1 VRTDISG
8 SRPRLPNA
16 QKYVVWA
23 TTTALGLFGLLR
35 LPWVEAH
42 LVLPVTRMQGA
53 IAASAF
59 NTPAAPISVTLACSG
74 TEVIAMCLG
83 AVLAYPVS
91 WRARLSGAAAI
102 VGAILGLNTIR
113 IGTLGL
119 AAGHPQWF
127 DALHLYLWPAVLVLA
142 TSGAVFVWMRHTDRT
157 SERRWSPSWRFV
169 ALASVLLAVSA
180 LTAPVYINSEAVYR
194 IGSLIAH
201 AGSISLAAIGVQTS
215 ATGNVLWTTRGG
227 FSVTGDCVA
236 TPLLPL
242 YLAAVWTYASTWRR
256 RVLGSVM
263 AVPIFFL
270 LGVVRLLLVALP
282 QSIAP
287 APEFAS
293 HTFYQVV
300 LAAVLIALAGRWR
313 HGLRAALVP
322 VAGAIAVGVF
332 FMVVVGQRYAS
343 VVLLPAARPLL
354 DPQGALAL
362 LPPFQIALFL
372 ALWVAAGH
380 HTTRLRM
387 GGGLL
392 VLAASHVAGAWC
404 LTLPG
409 VAEFQ
414 AAHVSAVR
422 AWAIAAPAILAFALT
437 ATRPFSSRYGEAVP
451 HSTVSPARG
460 R

>member
-1 VRTDISG
+1 MPTDICG
-8 SRPRLPNA
+8 PRPRLHNA

-42 LVLPVTRMQGA
+42 LVLPVTRLQGA
-53 IAASAF
+53 VAASAF

-91 WRARLSGAAAI
+91 WRARLSGAAVI
-102 VGAILGLNTIR
+102 MVVILGLNTIR

-119 AAGHPQWF
+119 AAGDPQWF
-127 DALHLYLWPAVLVLA
+127 NALHLYLWPAGLILA
-142 TSGAVFVWMRHTDRT
+142 TSGAVFVWMRHADRT
-157 SERRWSPSWRFV
+157 LEGTWSPSWRFV
-169 ALASVLLAVSA
+169 ALAFVLLAVSA
-180 LTAPVYINSEAVYR
+180 LTAPAYINSDAVYR

-201 AGSISLAAIGVQTS
+201 AGAMALSTVGAVAS

-242 YLAAVWTYASTWRR
+242 YLAAVWTYASTWSR
-256 RVLGSVM
+256 RVLGSMM
-263 AVPIFFL
+263 AVPIFFV

-287 APEFAS
+287 VPEFAS

-300 LAAVLIALAGRWR
+300 LAVVLIVLAGRWR

-322 VAGAIAVGVF
+322 VAAGITVAVLFVALAGAIYADAVLIPV
-332 FMVVVGQRYAS
+332 
-343 VVLLPAARPLL
+343 PRPLL

-362 LPPFQIALFL
+362 LPSFQVALFL
-372 ALWVAAGH
+372 ALWIAAGRDIPRSTVAIGFGLLIASQLAGAFWLAQPGVPETLASHVSLVRAWAVAAPV
-380 HTTRLRM
+380 
-387 GGGLL
+387 L
-392 VLAASHVAGAWC
+392 VLAAVGGFPFRRRAPESV
-404 LTLPG
+404 
-409 VAEFQ
+409 Q
-414 AAHVSAVR
+414 ASMVS
-422 AWAIAAPAILAFALT
+422 LS
-437 ATRPFSSRYGEAVP
+437 RPQ
-451 HSTVSPARG
+451 
-460 R
+460 

>member
-1 VRTDISG
+1 MPTDIFG
-8 SRPRLPNA
+8 PRPRLHNA

-42 LVLPVTRMQGA
+42 LVLPVTRMQGVV
-53 IAASAF
+53 AASAF

-91 WRARLSGAAAI
+91 WRARLSGATLI
-102 VGAILGLNTIR
+102 VVAILGLNTLR

-119 AAGHPQWF
+119 AAGDPQWF
-127 DALHLYLWPAVLVLA
+127 NALHLYLWPAGLILA
-142 TSGAVFVWMRHTDRT
+142 TSGAVFVWMRYADRT
-157 SERRWSPSWRFV
+157 VEGTWSPSWRFV
-169 ALASVLLAVSA
+169 ALAFVLLAVSA
-180 LTAPVYINSEAVYR
+180 LTAPAYINSDAVYR

-201 AGSISLAAIGVQTS
+201 AGAIVLSTVGAETS

-242 YLAAVWTYASTWRR
+242 YLAAVWIYASTWPR

-287 APEFAS
+287 VPEFAS

-300 LAAVLIALAGRWR
+300 LAVVLIVLAGRWR
-313 HGLRAALVP
+313 HGLRAAALP
-322 VAGAIAVGVF
+322 VALGIAAAVLFIAAAGGLYAT
-332 FMVVVGQRYAS
+332 VVMTPV
-343 VVLLPAARPLL
+343 PRPLL

-372 ALWVAAGH
+372 AMWIAAGRGLSMS
-380 HTTRLRM
+380 RLAM
-387 GGGLL
+387 GFGVL
-392 VLAASHVAGAWC
+392 VVTQLAGAWW
-404 LTLPG
+404 LSQPG
-409 VAEFQ
+409 VPEAL
-414 AAHVSAVR
+414 AAHVSLVR
-422 AWAIAAPAILAFALT
+422 AWAVAVPAIIFV
-437 ATRPFSSRYGEAVP
+437 ATGGRSCLRAVP
-451 HSTVSPARG
+451 FRVRNSTVLPRPPN
-460 R
+460 